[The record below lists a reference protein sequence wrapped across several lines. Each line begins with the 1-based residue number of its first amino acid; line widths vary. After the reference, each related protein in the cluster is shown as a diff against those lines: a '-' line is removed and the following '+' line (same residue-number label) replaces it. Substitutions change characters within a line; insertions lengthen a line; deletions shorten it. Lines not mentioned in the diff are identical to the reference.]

1 MFVLGNIIFKRLN
14 INEMKKISA
23 LLLFVISSIVLFAQE
38 NDFERNFR
46 ESHKPNQKYDIFQND
61 ILSPHRQ
68 GEKIWV
74 NDSIVNFDYA
84 GDDQWL
90 PTHLYRVMTRNGYG
104 SNTSG
109 IKDKLDF
116 DLFEWVSNYKDTTV
130 YYFNNTKKS
139 YLEMKWNEETKEYSD
154 TSLYIVYNEA
164 GDIIERIFI
173 GYSRY
178 KSYYSYDENG
188 NHILTQRYKWN
199 SDENKWYL
207 YYTYEEKY
215 NGEGV
220 LVLGVA
226 KEFDE
231 EVDSLVNARKYII
244 NIVDGLEIGYTKL
257 LWNKETNSWDNY
269 KQWSYYYNTL
279 NQNDSTVVK
288 KFNDSGN
295 WVNDEKW
302 ISTYNAKG
310 KYNSFY
316 KYKWDSIWVNRQ
328 KKIYIYISD
337 EYLTDYSNSYWSS
350 DSLRWDIDSRDV
362 YTYDDNFNKLKKIHY
377 RRDYEGIFDKS
388 SAIGYSWSEFEVSGI
403 EENDYS
409 KIDIFPNPVKDYFT
423 LDCESVDE
431 INDVNIYS
439 MQGKS
444 VRSLHNVR
452 DKVIDIQD
460 LGKGLYIIEVNTIK
474 GKKYNKIIKY

>member
-1 MFVLGNIIFKRLN
+1 MFALGDIIFKTLKL
-14 INEMKKISA
+14 NEMKKIST

-46 ESHKPNQKYDIFQND
+46 ESHNPNQKYDIFQND
-61 ILSPHRQ
+61 ILEPHRQ

-74 NDSIVNFDYA
+74 NDSIVNFDYV

-90 PTHLYRVMTRNGYG
+90 PTDLYRVMTRNGYG

-109 IKDKLDF
+109 IKDKFDF
-116 DLFEWVSNYKDTTV
+116 DLFEWVPNYKDTTV

-154 TSLYIVYNEA
+154 TSLYIDYNEA
-164 GDIIERIFI
+164 GDYVKRIKY
-173 GYSRY
+173 GRY
-178 KSYYSYDENG
+178 KALYFYDENG
-188 NHILTQRYKWN
+188 NDTLFQYYRWN
-199 SDENKWYL
+199 TMENNWYL
-207 YYTYEEKY
+207 YFSDKTAYNEE
-215 NGEGV
+215 G
-220 LVLGVA
+220 LVTVYIFKA
-226 KEFDE
+226 FDFS
-231 EVDSLVNARKYII
+231 VDSVINYSKYIYYI
-244 NIVDGLEIGYTKL
+244 ENGITRGYTKL
-257 LWNKETNSWDNY
+257 LWDKETESWNKY
-269 KQWSYYYNTL
+269 QKREFYYN
-279 NQNDSTVVK
+279 DSNLIDSVIIRE
-288 KFNDSGN
+288 FNDDGV
-295 WVNDEKW
+295 WGLYEKL
-302 ISTYNAKG
+302 IYSFNTLG
-310 KYNSFY
+310 KYKSEY
-316 KYKWDSIWVNRQ
+316 SYKWDSIWVNSE
-328 KKIYIYISD
+328 KEIYKYIND
-337 EYLTDYSNSYWSS
+337 EYLTEHSYFDWNS
-350 DSLRWDIDSRDV
+350 DSLRWDVSSKYV
-362 YTYDDNFNKLKKIHY
+362 YTYDDNFNNLTY
-377 RRDYEGIFDKS
+377 TYYTEDYEGVFDKFS
-388 SAIGYSWSEFEVSGI
+388 LTVYSWSEFEVSGI

-409 KIDIFPNPVKDYFT
+409 KIDIFPNPMKDYFT